1 MPLAKRCIAEFLG
14 TFWLVLGG
22 CGSAVLAAAY
32 TEVSTHGATDTKT
45 AAAAAL
51 GIGTIG
57 VSFAFGLTVLTMAYA
72 IGHISG
78 CHLNPAVSFG
88 LWAGKRF
95 PASELLPYIIAQVSG
110 AIVSALLIYTIAM
123 GKTGYALTGTGP
135 MATNGFGQHSPQ
147 GYTLLACFIT
157 EVVMTF
163 MFLMV
168 ILGATDRRAPQGF
181 APIAIGLMLTLIHL
195 ISIPVTNTSVNP
207 ARSTGP
213 AIIVGL
219 FGKPELFG
227 QVWLFWVAPI
237 LGAIAA
243 GFFYN
248 AVFESTEI
256 AQQTRSE
263 RQVSGNL

>member
-1 MPLAKRCIAEFLG
+1 
-14 TFWLVLGG
+14 
-22 CGSAVLAAAY
+22 
-32 TEVSTHGATDTKT
+32 
-45 AAAAAL
+45 
-51 GIGTIG
+51 
-57 VSFAFGLTVLTMAYA
+57 MAYA

-95 PASELLPYIIAQVSG
+95 PASELLPYIVAQVGG
-110 AIVSALLIYTIAM
+110 AIVSALLIYFIAS

-135 MATNGFGQHSPQ
+135 MATNGFATHSPQ
-147 GYTLLACFIT
+147 GYTLLSCFIT

-195 ISIPVTNTSVNP
+195 ISIPITNTSVNP

-213 AIIVGL
+213 ALVVGL
-219 FGKPELFG
+219 FGKTELFG

-243 GFFYN
+243 GLFYN
-248 AVFESTEI
+248 AIFESS
-256 AQQTRSE
+256 ASNQKNSE
-263 RQVSGNL
+263 SQLSGNL